1 MSGGVTR
8 TAYLLEVDPDEVA
21 DQYSRAGVHLVENPV
36 EALGRA
42 LASSA
47 PLSGADVWSLTV
59 LDGSPAVLGAIGSFS
74 QACVPRLEAL
84 RWQVHQGLERLLY
97 LDHDAV
103 LETSRH
109 LADEVR
115 AALGPTAL
123 AEARFS
129 AIPRGGHFVL
139 GQLSYLLDLKREQLG
154 DPESDRP
161 WVIVD
166 DCSISGL
173 RFRETLDRG
182 ERSGI
187 VFAQLCSH
195 PDLRREVE
203 ADPRVERCL
212 AGRDLHD
219 YAPESL
225 GDQYETWRGRWDAR
239 QPGRH
244 FWLGKPDHVCFP
256 WNEPDVRIWNPVA
269 QAEDAGWRVVPPSH
283 CLKNRIRYDRGEIPL
298 QVHRSPGPLRPGR
311 GVAAA
316 RLGDEV
322 VVARLGASSAVGLAG
337 AGAEMWE
344 ALCRYGTVA
353 AAAQALTEIYDVPTS
368 QLESDLDTFLEALS
382 AQGLVASTEQDSP
395 A

>member
-1 MSGGVTR
+1 LSGGLTR
-8 TAYLLEVDPDEVA
+8 AAYLLEVDPDEVA
-21 DQYSRAGVHLVENPV
+21 DQYARAGLHLTGDPV

-47 PLSGADVWSLTV
+47 PLSGADAWALTV
-59 LDGSPAVLGAIGSFS
+59 RDSSPAVLGAVGSFS
-74 QACVPRLEAL
+74 EACVPRLEAL

-103 LETSRH
+103 LETSQR

-115 AALGPTAL
+115 TALGPAAL

-139 GQLSYLLDLKREQLG
+139 GELSYLLDLKREQLG
-154 DPESDRP
+154 GPEDDRP

-173 RFRETLDRG
+173 RFRETLDRAD
-182 ERSGI
+182 RSSV

-212 AGRDLHD
+212 AGLDLHD
-219 YAPESL
+219 YAPASL
-225 GDQYETWRGRWDAR
+225 GDLYETWRGRWDAR

-256 WNEPDVRIWNPVA
+256 WNEPDVRIWNPVTES
-269 QAEDAGWRVVPPSH
+269 EDAGWRVVPPSH

-298 QVHRSPGPLRPGR
+298 QVHRSPGPLRPGT

-316 RLGDEV
+316 RLGEEV
-322 VVARLGASSAVGLAG
+322 VVARLGTLSAVSLSG
-337 AGAEMWE
+337 AGADMWE
-344 ALCRYGTVA
+344 ALSRCGTISA
-353 AAAQALTEIYDVPTS
+353 AAEALTEIFDVPAS
-368 QLESDLDTFLEALS
+368 QLESDLNTFLEALS
-382 AQGLVASTEQDSP
+382 AQGLMESAGQDSLS
-395 A
+395 